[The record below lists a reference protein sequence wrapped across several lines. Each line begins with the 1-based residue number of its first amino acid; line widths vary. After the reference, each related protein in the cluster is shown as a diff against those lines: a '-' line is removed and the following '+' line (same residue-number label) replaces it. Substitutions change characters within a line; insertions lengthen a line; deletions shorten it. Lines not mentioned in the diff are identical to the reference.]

1 MIFRQLLVLRSP
13 HAPACSPTP
22 PTGTNFTPR
31 VRGGFGE
38 PLVAGG
44 DVYAQCHFGLGVQ
57 GCPVL
62 TLLES
67 TTQTLIRR
75 ASDHCPGPLLLGSPA
90 QHEYCRDFCRLK
102 SPLTMSSSSVA
113 SPAREAPRQR
123 PKCTKSTRIGAPGA
137 PLRLGTLPR
146 RVLDP
151 QPQRSNGCGATRD
164 VARLFFRSPPGAL
177 MPDEC

>member
-1 MIFRQLLVLRSP
+1 MPSSSAPIVGAVKFPALLGDAMAIPGRRIVPAGYLP
-13 HAPACSPTP
+13 HPS
-22 PTGTNFTPR
+22 TGTNFTPR

-67 TTQTLIRR
+67 TTQSLIRR
-75 ASDHCPGPLLLGSPA
+75 ASDRCPGPLPLGSPA
-90 QHEYCRDFCRLK
+90 QHEYCRDFRRLK

-113 SPAREAPRQR
+113 SPAQEAPRQR
-123 PKCTKSTRIGAPGA
+123 PKCTILYCGRAGDARRESQGIGAPLLGR
-137 PLRLGTLPR
+137 RLGR
-146 RVLDP
+146 R
-151 QPQRSNGCGATRD
+151 
-164 VARLFFRSPPGAL
+164 
-177 MPDEC
+177 